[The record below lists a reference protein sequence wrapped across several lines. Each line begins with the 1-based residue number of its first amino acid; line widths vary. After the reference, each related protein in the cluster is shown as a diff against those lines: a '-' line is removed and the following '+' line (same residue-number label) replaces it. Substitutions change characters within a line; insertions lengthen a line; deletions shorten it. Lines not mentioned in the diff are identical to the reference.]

1 MELQLEDDE
10 RLRSYT
16 TALLKD
22 GIVCSR
28 GSGKGTTFYINPRF
42 VANAKV
48 NIRTSLKTIEP
59 YRLKALILEDL
70 KYHPQSLISEIA
82 KRLPDVEYK
91 DLRKTLYSMVGE
103 SVKISGGKAY
113 RRYESMSVSEMAENK
128 SIKKQN

>member
-1 MELQLEDDE
+1 MRVRDIIWIYELNAKEAKHPPVIESSFNETHIIQQLRKLYAFTEKFYCVWHHSKIRKDFIDQALELQLEDDE

-48 NIRTSLKTIEP
+48 NIRTSLND
-59 YRLKALILEDL
+59 RA
-70 KYHPQSLISEIA
+70 
-82 KRLPDVEYK
+82 V
-91 DLRKTLYSMVGE
+91 
-103 SVKISGGKAY
+103 
-113 RRYESMSVSEMAENK
+113 
-128 SIKKQN
+128 